1 MPKRSP
7 QALRALLMS
16 TPRDHV
22 SAGKPQALDDVQPDA
37 AEPEH
42 DGLGA
47 FLDLGGVDDRAD
59 AGGDPAANIA
69 DHVEGRVLAD
79 FRHRDFR

>member
-1 MPKRSP
+1 
-7 QALRALLMS
+7 LLMS
-16 TPRDHV
+16 TPMIM
-22 SAGKPQALDDVQPDA
+22 SAPASRKPWMTFSPMPPSPNTMAF
-37 AEPEH
+37 
-42 DGLGA
+42 A

-69 DHVEGRVLAD
+69 DLVEGRVLAD